1 MTDKI
6 LIQQLRE
13 LAKVS
18 RPGSAADLVNKA
30 ADRLERLAEPEMR
43 FTERGSMEDEA

>member
-1 MTDKI
+1 MTDKT

-18 RPGSAADLVNKA
+18 RPGSAAYLINKA
-30 ADRLERLAEPEMR
+30 ADRLATLEPEMR

>member
-1 MTDKI
+1 MTDKT

-18 RPGSAADLVNKA
+18 RPGSAADLINRA
-30 ADRLERLAEPEMR
+30 ADRLAMLEPEMH